1 MVGKMSAVLFFSDQT
16 EFIDWLDVHHQI
28 ASEIWVVFFKKKTN
42 KGSLTWSE
50 SVDCALA
57 FGWIDGIRKT
67 VDEDSYKIR
76 FTPRKPNSL
85 WSKVNVQKVHKLI
98 ELNQMRPEGMAV
110 FNQRKDEIGYS
121 SVHRN
126 VTLMKEYEDEIRKNS
141 SSWEFFNQLSPSYK
155 RDSIWW
161 VMSAKKE
168 ETRLRRLNRLIGSW
182 EKGEKF
188 RY

>member
-98 ELNQMRPEGMAV
+98 EFNQMRPEGMAV

-126 VTLMKEYEDEIRKNS
+126 VTLVKEYEDEIRKNS
-141 SSWEFFNQLSPSYK
+141 GSWEFFNQLSPSYK

-168 ETRLRRLNRLIGSW
+168 ETRLRRLNRLIVSW
-182 EKGEKF
+182 GKGEKF